1 MDYAEFVDR
10 MANIKAM
17 GYVPS
22 HRKGPTGIGKTLE
35 DLLGIKENN
44 IPGPD
49 FTMHELKSARVN
61 SASMITLFTK
71 SPKPKAVNTILRN
84 TYGYMVKVEIA
95 GSKRFKHV
103 KNDPRQTTLAGE
115 SVIQPEEISSRFIE
129 DLELHTTV
137 DASKFNNLDFKIE
150 ISKDRIILLNKKNIE
165 VYWDSELLREA
176 FEEKYHRLAY
186 VLAECKKINEKEHF
200 WYTSGL
206 LLEGFS
212 FDKFTEILEKGTL
225 KVDIRLGHHTDGRR
239 HDHGTGFR
247 IMERYLPLCFSKI
260 IKMGF

>member
-1 MDYAEFVDR
+1 MDYAEFLGK
-10 MANIKAM
+10 MARIKAM

-49 FTMHELKSARVN
+49 FTKHELKSARVN

-71 SPKPKAVNTILRN
+71 APKPRAVNTILRER
-84 TYGYMVKVEIA
+84 YGYMVKVEIT
-95 GSKRFKHV
+95 GSKRFKHP
-103 KNDPRQTTLAGE
+103 KIAHRQTTLARE
-115 SVIQPEEISSRFIE
+115 RVIQPKEESKFIE
-129 DLELHTTV
+129 DLELHSTV
-137 DASKFNNLDFKIE
+137 EASRFNNLNFKIE
-150 ISKDRIILLNKKNIE
+150 VSNDRIILLNKKNIE
-165 VYWDSELLREA
+165 VYWDSELLRKA

-186 VLAECKKINEKEHF
+186 VLAECTEINEEEHF
-200 WYTSGL
+200 WYTEGSL
-206 LLEGFS
+206 LDGFS
-212 FDKFTEILEKGTL
+212 FEKFTEILEKGTL

-247 IMERYLPLCFSKI
+247 IMERYLPQCFSKI
-260 IKMGF
+260 VKMDF